1 MQKKLRINKKK
12 LKKLEP
18 TKDAFASL
26 VRSIIYQQ
34 LSGKA
39 AASIERKFF
48 GLFHTEA
55 LKATSE
61 RGKLLKVKYPKPE
74 QVLKLTNAQ
83 FRSAGVSGQK
93 MGYLRDL
100 ATKFIDGTVNQKNF
114 KKMTDEE
121 IIEHLTKVKGV
132 GVWTAH
138 MFLIF
143 ALNRPDVLP
152 TGDLAI
158 RKGFMRAF
166 SLKKVPSHDKMV
178 KLATPHTG
186 ERTHLSL
193 HLWALMDEANGSS
206 W

>member
-1 MQKKLRINKKK
+1 MAGRMGNDRVTVRNLRV
-12 LKKLEP
+12 LQVD
-18 TKDAFASL
+18 KDSNTL
-26 VRSIIYQQ
+26 VI
-34 LSGKA
+34 SGA
-39 AASIERKFF
+39 VPGRPGTIVEI
-48 GLFHTEA
+48 
-55 LKATSE
+55 
-61 RGKLLKVKYPKPE
+61 RG
-74 QVLKLTNAQ
+74 
-83 FRSAGVSGQK
+83 
-93 MGYLRDL
+93 L

-114 KKMTDEE
+114 KKMNDEE
-121 IIEHLTKVKGV
+121 IIEHLTAVKGI

-166 SLKKVPSHDKMV
+166 GLKKVPSHEKMI

>member
-1 MQKKLRINKKK
+1 MKKLRINKKK

-55 LKATSE
+55 LKATSQ
-61 RGKLLKVKYPKPE
+61 RGNLLKVKYPKPE
-74 QVLKLTNAQ
+74 EVLKLSDAQ
-83 FRSAGVSGQK
+83 FRSAGVSTQK

-121 IIEHLTKVKGV
+121 IIEHLTKVKGI

-166 SLKKVPSHDKMV
+166 GLKKVPSHDKMV
-178 KLATPHTG
+178 KLATPHRG

-193 HLWALMDEANGSS
+193 YLWALMDEANGSS